1 MMAELEGEEIA
12 NDFGDVIIPGGN
24 IAAAAPG
31 LAPPSPHPARNLLIP
46 GRIGRRT

>member
-24 IAAAAPG
+24 IAAAAQPKPAA
-31 LAPPSPHPARNLLIP
+31 APV
-46 GRIGRRT
+46 